1 MGWVRDCRSSR
12 LGAAVDRGGFTGAR
26 GKDRA
31 NVWPGRRA
39 PCYRAL
45 VHLPVTLY
53 SGYSRP
59 QSSGCTPPGCR
70 CDRGDVARKL
80 GAQDQ
85 IRGLQQA
92 RAIARG
98 ASQPQWHYR
107 SRALVCRDAQ
117 PRGSERGSTLR
128 CWHSPRCAIA
138 GKGRFVPATLEL
150 VPEFPT
156 LASLRC
162 DAPLVSCKTT
172 RIQAA
177 EPRPYLARHRSGV
190 TPEI

>member
-31 NVWPGRRA
+31 NVWPGCRA

-45 VHLPVTLY
+45 AHLPVTRY

-59 QSSGCTPPGCR
+59 QSSGRTQPDCR
-70 CDRGDVARKL
+70 CDRSLVARKL

-85 IRGLQQA
+85 IRGFLQA

-98 ASQPQWHYR
+98 ASQPPWHSR
-107 SRALVCRDAQ
+107 SRTPVYRDAQ
-117 PRGSERGSTLR
+117 PRRSERGSTLR
-128 CWHSPRCAIA
+128 RRYSARCAIT
-138 GKGRFVPATLEL
+138 GKGCFVSATLEL
-150 VPEFPT
+150 VPEFPA

-162 DAPLVSCKTT
+162 DAPLVLCTTT

-177 EPRPYLARHRSGV
+177 ERRPY
-190 TPEI
+190 